1 MRTQY
6 SIAPLAVVAS
16 LVGACGDRSALH
28 EGPYQSQL
36 VAGPG
41 ISPFTVPNTVAL
53 NPDTAIAV
61 GPQDIVQM
69 TNSAIQVFDR
79 NLAIVDGGQGSS
91 MDLATF
97 IRSSDTNIPTDPRIV
112 YFYAPDL
119 LDGGTPPPGF
129 DGFFYPWFL
138 PNGDARKVF
147 APQPAHNIAPVV
159 SDSAS
164 PTYILM
170 IPQGDEKSQYGANH
184 IFVVRGIVSASNGGI
199 APSEDW
205 ADLTTPFPYFQSANY
220 LTPDGGLGLG
230 ISGARLT
237 NAVAALDPSV
247 GPSVVGVW
255 TQHTVAETFGGR
267 AEVRWYEITIDY
279 QNGGVTDAGIYQSGT
294 VASADGGED
303 YYGGSLSPSIS
314 GSDAI
319 MT

>member
-112 YFYAPDL
+112 YDQVTSRFYYSALAEQSDWSTIFFGYSKPGQARDLSNGWCRKSSVNHYGPPPDL
-119 LDGGTPPPGF
+119 TNPQNPGYKMDYDGLGG
-129 DGFFYPWFL
+129 
-138 PNGDARKVF
+138 
-147 APQPAHNIAPVV
+147 
-159 SDSAS
+159 
-164 PTYILM
+164 
-170 IPQGDEKSQYGANH
+170 
-184 IFVVRGIVSASNGGI
+184 NGGAMWI
-199 APSEDW
+199 GMNIFISSA
-205 ADLTTPFPYFQSANY
+205 TP
-220 LTPDGGLGLG
+220 
-230 ISGARLT
+230 
-237 NAVAALDPSV
+237 
-247 GPSVVGVW
+247 
-255 TQHTVAETFGGR
+255 TQ
-267 AEVRWYEITIDY
+267 
-279 QNGGVTDAGIYQSGT
+279 DAGFS
-294 VASADGGED
+294 SATLIGVRKPFSDDCNNPYGSD
-303 YYGGSLSPSIS
+303 GGSLNFDYFYGKRSLHGESGGIS
-314 GSDAI
+314 RR
-319 MT
+319 